1 MHPVG
6 KEAVVGQLMM
16 GVSGVRGV
24 VGSGLTPDRV
34 VRLAASFGT
43 LVGGGK
49 VVVGRDSRLSG
60 DMLYAATLSGLLASG
75 CDVVNLGVVPT
86 PTVQLMVEELG
97 AQGGIAVTAS
107 HNPPP
112 WNALKFI
119 SHRGTFLQK
128 AEAEELFAIERE
140 QRMKWSAYD
149 ALGSE
154 SEFLGAIDAHVERVK
169 AIPILDTE
177 RIKKA
182 GLRVVVDALHGAAG
196 SITRR
201 LHQTLGV
208 DVTILY
214 EEPTG
219 LFPREA
225 EPLPQHITEL
235 AAKVREVG
243 ADVGFALD
251 PDGDRLALV
260 DERGEPVGEDAT
272 LPLCMHY
279 VLRYR
284 KGPVVANYSTSLL
297 LDAVAK
303 RHGCPVHRAPV
314 GEANVV
320 AKMKA
325 VDAVIGGEGNG
336 GVIFPE
342 VHLGRDAPVG
352 MALVLA
358 LLAEEGRSISAILSD
373 FPRYVM
379 RKEKFEIDPRV
390 DLDLDALAGAFEG
403 AGVDR
408 TDGVYLRWSDGFLHV
423 RKSGTEPIVRIIAE
437 AVSAD
442 TLEERVEKAR
452 SIVQKG
458 S

>member
-1 MHPVG
+1 M
-6 KEAVVGQLMM
+6 GQLMM
-16 GVSGVRGV
+16 SVSGVRGV

-49 VVVGRDSRLSG
+49 VVVGRDSRLTG
-60 DMLYAATLSGLLASG
+60 DMLTQATVAGLLASG
-75 CDVVNLGVVPT
+75 CDVVRLGIVPT

-107 HNPPP
+107 HNPPQ
-112 WNALKFI
+112 WNALKFV
-119 SHRGTFLQK
+119 SHKGTFLQK

-140 QRMKWSAYD
+140 TRVKWAAYD
-149 ALGSE
+149 AMGTE
-154 SEFLGAIDAHVERVK
+154 SEFLGAIDAHVERVM
-169 AIPILDTE
+169 AIPILDAE
-177 RIKKA
+177 RIGKRSLK
-182 GLRVVVDALHGAAG
+182 VVVDALHGAAG
-196 SITRR
+196 PITRR
-201 LHQTLGV
+201 LHQALGV
-208 DVTILY
+208 DATILY

-219 LFPREA
+219 HFPREA
-225 EPLPQHITEL
+225 EPLPQNITEL
-235 AAKVREVG
+235 GEKVREVG

-260 DERGEPVGEDAT
+260 DERGEPMGEDAT

-279 VLRYR
+279 VLRHR
-284 KGPVVANYSTSLL
+284 KGPVVGNYSTSLL
-297 LDAVAK
+297 LDAVANQ
-303 RHGCPVHRAPV
+303 HGCPVHRAPV

-320 AKMKA
+320 GKMKA

-352 MALVLA
+352 MALILA
-358 LLAEEGRSISAILSD
+358 LLAEEERPISAILGD

-379 RKEKFEIDPRV
+379 RKDKFEIDPRQ
-390 DLDLDALAGAFEG
+390 DLDLECLAGAFEG
-403 AGVDR
+403 AGIDR
-408 TDGVYLRWSDGFLHV
+408 SDGMYLRWSDGFLHV

-437 AVSAD
+437 AVSTD
-442 TLEERVEKAR
+442 TLGERVEKAR
-452 SIVQKG
+452 SLVQSG